1 MSFQIEGGC
10 SCGSCRF
17 STPNEAVYQL
27 LCYCTDC
34 QAISGSTS
42 YTAYVVPLVSVAITK
57 GVPTKYVVDADSGRT
72 NARMFCPDCGTQLY
86 AELEE
91 LGVASVDAMALDD
104 PLHYRPTL
112 NHYTKS
118 APDWCQVN
126 AKLDELPLIPR

>member
-1 MSFQIEGGC
+1 MSFQIEGGS

-17 STPNEAVYQL
+17 STTNEAVYEL

-34 QAISGSTS
+34 QTVSGSTS
-42 YTAYVVPLVSVAITK
+42 YTAYVVPLDTVAIIE
-57 GVPTKYVVDADSGRT
+57 GLPAKYAVNADSGRT
-72 NARMFCPDCGTQLY
+72 NARVFCPDCGTRLY

-91 LGVASVDAMALDD
+91 LGFASVNAMALDD
-104 PLHYRPTL
+104 STHFCPTL
-112 NHYTKS
+112 NHYTES